1 MLIGKIY
8 NERVARIRLTST
20 MKEAAQLMVLTQA
33 SDLVVVDDDERFIGV
48 VSEGDLIRA
57 VLPDFEEVVNA
68 RGSLDDAFRIF
79 LDSGKNLAGESIQRL
94 LIEEPITV
102 APEDELLKAATIMV
116 QLNIRR
122 LPVVEDGKF
131 LGTVSRADVC
141 WALLCKNA

>member
-8 NERVARIRLTST
+8 NERVARLHLSST
-20 MKEAAQLMVLTQA
+20 MKQAAQLLVLTQA
-33 SDLVVVDDDERFIGV
+33 SDLVVVDDEERFLGV

-141 WALLCKNA
+141 WALLCKNV